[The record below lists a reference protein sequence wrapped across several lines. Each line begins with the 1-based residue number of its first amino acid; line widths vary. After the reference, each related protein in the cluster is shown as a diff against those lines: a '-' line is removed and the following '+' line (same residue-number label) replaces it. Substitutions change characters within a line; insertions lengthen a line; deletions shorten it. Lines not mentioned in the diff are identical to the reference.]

1 MFASSQCT
9 VFTPLKQGRTGLV
22 TADRH
27 VPKGPEKLKEHTGL
41 FYHVLIIAFKSH

>member
-1 MFASSQCT
+1 MFVSSQCIVYT
-9 VFTPLKQGRTGLV
+9 TLKQGRTGLI

-41 FYHVLIIAFKSH
+41 FCHVLIFAFKSY